1 VDEMMSLVAGSVGW
15 VGAVGTVGAYALV
28 SRRRLDA
35 GSMRFQTI
43 NVLGASLLAVSALS
57 AGNWP
62 SLVSNFVWMYFGLHA
77 LVGARHALAAAVV
90 ERWRD
95 LRGGGRDPQGP
106 SGDDSGSEGSGSEAA
121 ASPDGVVLAA

>member
-1 VDEMMSLVAGSVGW
+1 MVLVAATSVGW

-35 GSMRFQTI
+35 NSMRFQTI
-43 NVLGASLLAVSALS
+43 NVVGAGLLAVSALS

-77 LVGARHALAAAVV
+77 LVKARHALAGAVV
-90 ERWRD
+90 ERWRATRARCAGD
-95 LRGGGRDPQGP
+95 GSPVGATGPDP
-106 SGDDSGSEGSGSEAA
+106 A
-121 ASPDGVVLAA
+121 ASPDEMALAA

>member
-1 VDEMMSLVAGSVGW
+1 MMRVLAGSVGW

-28 SRRRLDA
+28 SRRRMDA
-35 GSMRFQTI
+35 GSMRFQMI
-43 NVLGASLLAVSALS
+43 NVLGAGLLAVSALS

-95 LRGGGRDPQGP
+95 LRARRDSQGP
-106 SGDDSGSEGSGSEAA
+106 SGNSSGPDVAS
-121 ASPDGVVLAA
+121 SPDGVVLAA